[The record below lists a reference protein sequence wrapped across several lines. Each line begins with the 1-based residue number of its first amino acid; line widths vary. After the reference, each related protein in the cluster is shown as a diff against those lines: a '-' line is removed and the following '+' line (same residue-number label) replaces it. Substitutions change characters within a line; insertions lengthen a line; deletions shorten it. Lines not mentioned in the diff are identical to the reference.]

1 MKKLISLFVLP
12 LFLQAQK
19 PVENANKLM
28 YNEVFVHQNQ
38 YILPV
43 DKASVIGSYPLGV
56 SEQKTVHVLFPSE
69 IKEID
74 VGNQNVVVQVTEAFN
89 NVLRVKANARGA
101 FKETNVTVICKD
113 GKLYSFLANYQDNPE
128 VINLSMGNNQTADER
143 ISKELG
149 INFHHQK
156 VLDKNDESFTE
167 IMDMTEKALEKHG
180 YINNIGVYTMK
191 ITALLRGIYT
201 KGDNLYYQI
210 EVKNRSEI
218 DYKIDFA
225 KIFISDISE
234 IKRVAVQEEEI
245 PVKYHL
251 PTDKSIPS
259 NTDKVYV
266 FAVPIRAISASKQ
279 VDFELFE
286 EKGARHLRFTI
297 SHKLIQKAK
306 QL

>member
-1 MKKLISLFVLP
+1 MKKLISLFLLP
-12 LFLQAQK
+12 FFLQAQR
-19 PVENANKLM
+19 PVENANKQM
-28 YNEVFVHQNQ
+28 FNEVFANRNQ
-38 YILPV
+38 YLLAL

-74 VGNQNVVVQVTEAFN
+74 VGNQNVIVQVTEAFN
-89 NVLRVKANARGA
+89 NVLRVKANARGT

-128 VINLSMGNNQTADER
+128 VINLSIGYNQTADER

-156 VLDKNDESFTE
+156 VLDENDESFTE
-167 IMDMTEKALEKHG
+167 IQDLSERALDKRN
-180 YINNIGVYTMK
+180 YISNVGVYTMK
-191 ITALLRGIYT
+191 VTALLRGIYT
-201 KGDNLYYQI
+201 KGDNLYYQV

-218 DYKIDFA
+218 DYRIDFA
-225 KIFISDISE
+225 KVFISDISE
-234 IKRVAVQEEEI
+234 IKRVAVQEEEV

-251 PTDKSIPS
+251 PTDKNIPS
-259 NTDKVYV
+259 NTDKMYV
-266 FAVPIRAISASKQ
+266 FVVPVKAISASKQ
-279 VDFELFE
+279 VDFEIFE

>member
-1 MKKLISLFVLP
+1 MKKIISFLLLP
-12 LFLQAQK
+12 LFLKAQK
-19 PVENANKLM
+19 PAENANKQM
-28 YNEVFVHQNQ
+28 FNEVFANHNQ
-38 YILPV
+38 YVLPV

-56 SEQKTVHVLFPSE
+56 SDQKTVHVLFPSE
-69 IKEID
+69 IKEVD

-89 NVLRVKANARGA
+89 NVLRVKANARST

-128 VINLSMGNNQTADER
+128 VINLSIGHNQTADER

-156 VLDKNDESFTE
+156 VLDENDESFTE
-167 IMDMTEKALEKHG
+167 IQDLSEQALDKRR
-180 YINNIGVYTMK
+180 YIANVGVYTMK
-191 ITALLRGIYT
+191 VTALLRGIYT
-201 KGDNLYYQI
+201 KGDNLYYQVEI
-210 EVKNRSEI
+210 KNRSEI
-218 DYKIDFA
+218 DYRIDFA
-225 KIFISDISE
+225 KVFLSDISE
-234 IKRVAVQEEEI
+234 IRRVAVQEEEI

-251 PTDKSIPS
+251 PTDRNIPG
-259 NTDKVYV
+259 NTDKMFV
-266 FAVPIRAISASKQ
+266 FVVPVRAISASKQ

-297 SHKLIQKAK
+297 SHKLLQRAR